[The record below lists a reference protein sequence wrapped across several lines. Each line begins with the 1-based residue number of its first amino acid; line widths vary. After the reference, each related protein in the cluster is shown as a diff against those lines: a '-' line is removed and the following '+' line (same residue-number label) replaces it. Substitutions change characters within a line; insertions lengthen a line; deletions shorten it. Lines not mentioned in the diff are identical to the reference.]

1 MSMFP
6 TRILVAVDGAP
17 TSEPAIVAAAELS
30 EKTGSEIHLVYVGE
44 EITETRTPRSVG
56 SDEEVGEK
64 ARELLDEKK
73 GQIESAGGAV
83 GNASVIPGS
92 DTAEEIVKLTR
103 DDSVG
108 MAVVGNRGLGPLQ
121 YAVRGSVSTTVVREA
136 FCPVLVVRAD
146 DDPTG

>member
-6 TRILVAVDGAP
+6 TRILVAVDGTQ

-30 EKTGSEIHLVYVGE
+30 KETGSEVHLVYVGQ

-56 SDEEVGEK
+56 SDEEVGKK
-64 ARELLDEKK
+64 ARELLDEKTS
-73 GQIESAGGAV
+73 QIESSGGTV

-92 DTAEEIVKLTR
+92 DPAEEIVKLTR
-103 DDSVG
+103 DETVG
-108 MAVVGNRGLGPLQ
+108 MVVVGNRGLGPLQ

-146 DDPTG
+146 DEPAG